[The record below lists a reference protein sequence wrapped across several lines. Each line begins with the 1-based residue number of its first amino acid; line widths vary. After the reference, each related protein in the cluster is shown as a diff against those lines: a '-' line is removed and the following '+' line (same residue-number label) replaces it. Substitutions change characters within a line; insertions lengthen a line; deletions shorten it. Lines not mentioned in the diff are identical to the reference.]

1 MTINTIFKGGFS
13 LGFKNLLPLVGV
25 LILYV
30 LTCWIPYLNVGTTI
44 ALVALPAAMSRGE
57 AISPTEIF
65 DAKYRKNM
73 GNFFLLS
80 VFYFFGIVIG
90 ILFGIIPGIVL
101 SYSWFIAFLL
111 LVDKEMN
118 PMQALA
124 ESNNRTYGHKLTIFL
139 SLLILGILYYVLSA
153 IVGMVGGGEGS
164 YCEQML
170 ASGEID
176 LEWYLQCKLMPST
189 SFGVGTLLSFVLFL
203 LYTPIQLGFQAVI
216 YRELTTDSAEVSAS
230 E

>member
-44 ALVALPAAMSRGE
+44 ALVGLPAAMSRGE

-124 ESNNRTYGHKLTIFL
+124 ESNRRTYGHKLTIFL
-139 SLLILGILYYVLSA
+139 SMLILGILYWVLSF
-153 IVGMVGGGEGS
+153 ISGMITGGAANSCSELLLYGDYE
-164 YCEQML
+164 
-170 ASGEID
+170 D
-176 LEWYLQCKLMPST
+176 YLRCRVFANT
-189 SFGVGTLLSFVLFL
+189 GFGVGMLLSIVLFL

-216 YRELTTDSAEVSAS
+216 YHELTTDSTEVSAS